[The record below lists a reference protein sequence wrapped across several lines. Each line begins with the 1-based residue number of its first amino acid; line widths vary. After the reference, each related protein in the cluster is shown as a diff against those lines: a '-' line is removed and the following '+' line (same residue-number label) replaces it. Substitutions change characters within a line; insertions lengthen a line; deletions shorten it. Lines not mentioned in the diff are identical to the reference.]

1 MTVMIIIIVDLGS
14 ITDLSLHILK
24 FYTASICMH
33 NDLRLFRANSDYQY
47 GVAEICVN
55 GFWADIC
62 YNSGSY
68 AMIASKFCNEY
79 LGINSC

>member
-1 MTVMIIIIVDLGS
+1 
-14 ITDLSLHILK
+14 
-24 FYTASICMH
+24 MH
-33 NDLRLFRANSDYQY
+33 NDLRLFGADIDYQY

-62 YNSGSY
+62 YSGSY
-68 AMIASKFCNEY
+68 ATIASKFCNEY